1 MKEKQEE
8 NKKLEKKKK
17 KKEKE
22 KEKKRNVTYVESIF
36 TDATEHVK
44 GTSGTL
50 RRFQRQW
57 MCRQDELI
65 VQRLAFDRSQSGL
78 PNVQEQ

>member
-8 NKKLEKKKK
+8 NKKLEKKRKRKK
-17 KKEKE
+17 K
-22 KEKKRNVTYVESIF
+22 KKRNVTYVESIF

-50 RRFQRQW
+50 RRFQRQ
-57 MCRQDELI
+57 
-65 VQRLAFDRSQSGL
+65 
-78 PNVQEQ
+78 

>member
-8 NKKLEKKKK
+8 NKKLTRKK
-17 KKEKE
+17 